1 MNKLITL
8 IKKDTWVFPYL
19 KSYKKLLVLI
29 LFLGFMTIFCGAA
42 LMFTSGFLI
51 SRSAQIPENGSAN
64 TSIAVQDRELYEAN
78 KAECRKD
85 IEEFNK
91 LVYAMEDKR
100 VTETKGVN
108 EDEAEE

>member
-1 MNKLITL
+1 MLKGTIATSMNFNSVIDGKLTVYMSSQIT
-8 IKKDTWVFPYL
+8 
-19 KSYKKLLVLI
+19 
-29 LFLGFMTIFCGAA
+29 
-42 LMFTSGFLI
+42 
-51 SRSAQIPENGSAN
+51 ENGSAN

-100 VTETKGVN
+100 ATETKGDI
-108 EDEAEE
+108 EDEAKE

>member
-1 MNKLITL
+1 MLKGTIATSMNFNSVIDGKLT
-8 IKKDTWVFPYL
+8 VY
-19 KSYKKLLVLI
+19 
-29 LFLGFMTIFCGAA
+29 M
-42 LMFTSGFLI
+42 
-51 SRSAQIPENGSAN
+51 SAQIPENGSAN

>member
-1 MNKLITL
+1 MLKGTIATSMNFNSVIDGKLT
-8 IKKDTWVFPYL
+8 VY
-19 KSYKKLLVLI
+19 
-29 LFLGFMTIFCGAA
+29 M
-42 LMFTSGFLI
+42 
-51 SRSAQIPENGSAN
+51 SAQIPENGSAN

-78 KAECRKD
+78 RAECRKD

-108 EDEAEE
+108 EDETEE

>member
-1 MNKLITL
+1 MLKGTIATSMNFNSVIDGKLT
-8 IKKDTWVFPYL
+8 VY
-19 KSYKKLLVLI
+19 
-29 LFLGFMTIFCGAA
+29 M
-42 LMFTSGFLI
+42 
-51 SRSAQIPENGSAN
+51 SAQIPENGSAN
-64 TSIAVQDRELYEAN
+64 TSIAVQDRELYEVN